1 MRSRHDNRPTA
12 SVVIPVFNR
21 VNYTYRCLKALSRP
35 ATDLRFEVIIVDNGS
50 SDGTADLLASL
61 SGDVRVITNARNLG
75 FARASNQGAQ
85 AARGRYL
92 VFLNNDTEPQ
102 PGWLEA
108 MVQAREQDPE
118 VRIVGCKLL
127 YPDGG
132 GIQHAGVV
140 FNNRGEPHH
149 IFRKLP
155 ADHPAVNQVEYFQAV
170 TAACMLIDRAAFM
183 QLGMFDEGYLN
194 GYEDVDLCLR
204 AGQKGWKV
212 LYTPQA
218 VVLHYE
224 SLSPGRKKH
233 EIENYQRL
241 MERWK
246 DQILWD
252 ENRYYAK
259 IGVRLEYDEKGGII
273 RSLKNPAV
281 SKRVSFQVPS
291 LAA

>member
-1 MRSRHDNRPTA
+1 MSPKFVNRPAA
-12 SVVIPVFNR
+12 SVIIPVFNR
-21 VNYTYRCLKALSRP
+21 VNYTYRCLKALSRH
-35 ATDLRFEVIIVDNGS
+35 ATDLRFEVVIVDNGS

-61 SGDVRVITNARNLG
+61 SGDVRVITNPRNLG
-75 FARASNQGAQ
+75 FARASNQGAK

-108 MVQAREQDPE
+108 MVQAREQNPK

-155 ADHPAVNQVEYFQAV
+155 ADHHAVNQTEYFQAV
-170 TAACMLIDRAAFM
+170 TAACMLIDRAGFM
-183 QLGMFDEGYLN
+183 ELGLFDEGYVN
-194 GYEDVDLCLR
+194 GFEDVDLCLK

-212 LYTPQA
+212 LYTPKA

-224 SLSPGRKKH
+224 SLSAGRKQH
-233 EIENYQRL
+233 EVDNYQRL

-246 DQILWD
+246 DKILWD

-281 SKRVSFQVPS
+281 AKRVSFQ
-291 LAA
+291 AA

>member
-1 MRSRHDNRPTA
+1 MSPQPKARLTA
-12 SVVIPVFNR
+12 SVIIPVFNR
-21 VNYTYRCLKALSRP
+21 VNYTYRCLKAISGH
-35 ATDLRFEVIIVDNGS
+35 ASEIRFEVILVDNGS

-61 SGDVRVITNARNLG
+61 SGDVQVITNPRNLG
-75 FARASNQGAQ
+75 FARASNQGAR

-92 VFLNNDTEPQ
+92 VFLNNDTEPL
-102 PGWLEA
+102 PGWLET
-108 MVQAREQDPE
+108 MVAAREQDPA
-118 VRIVGCKLL
+118 VRVVGCKLL

-132 GIQHAGVV
+132 GVQHAGVV

-155 ADHPAVNQVEYFQAV
+155 PDHHAVNQAEYFQAV
-170 TAACMLIDRAAFM
+170 TAACMLIDRKAFLD
-183 QLGMFDEGYLN
+183 LGMFDEGYVN
-194 GYEDVDLCLR
+194 GYEDVDLCLK

-212 LYTPQA
+212 FYTPEA
-218 VVLHYE
+218 VVMHYE
-224 SLSPGRKKH
+224 SLSPGRKKN
-233 EIENYQRL
+233 EVQNYQRF

-246 DQILWD
+246 DKVEWD

-273 RSLKNPAV
+273 RSLKNPSVA
-281 SKRVSFQVPS
+281 KRVTFQVPS